1 MKNKLLLTGAL
12 LSITLLTAA
21 PQFVKAET
29 SAATVSFTGDDNTPT
44 KPIDPTDP
52 NNPTPTE
59 PTDPGDPNNP
69 GTGSAGPLS
78 LDYVSNFDF
87 GSNKIASTTQTYIAK
102 ADQPRIQVTDKRGTG
117 AGWEVQAAISPIKTS
132 DDDVLAGANLKL
144 VNRSV
149 VTNSQ
154 NTSAAPVATDI
165 TLSSSQKTVFKADKD
180 AGLGTWLDNFDKN
193 TSVLTVYGGTAKAKT
208 YNATIT
214 WTLTSGP
221 TGE

>member
-1 MKNKLLLTGAL
+1 M
-12 LSITLLTAA
+12 
-21 PQFVKAET
+21 
-29 SAATVSFTGDDNTPT
+29 
-44 KPIDPTDP
+44 
-52 NNPTPTE
+52 
-59 PTDPGDPNNP
+59 
-69 GTGSAGPLS
+69 
-78 LDYVSNFDF
+78 
-87 GSNKIASTTQTYIAK
+87 AK

-193 TSVLTVYGGTAKAKT
+193 TSVLTVYGGPVKAKT

-214 WTLTSGP
+214 WTLTSGQ